1 VLSQA
6 LNTKHLVLDAD
17 GRHEEALAL
26 LLRSEAIAREHDLA
40 DALQRALINLAF
52 QYSKRDSPEESKP
65 VDLQGLDL
73 ARRRGDREIETM
85 FLMHMAANMWWT
97 AEWDEA
103 LRYAAEIADPPP
115 IPHATLQV
123 PPIIFVHRGDV
134 ERARATLDAHA
145 EAAMSGEVQIRMLHA
160 YDEAA
165 VLRAEGRPSEA
176 LAAAERGV
184 ADRQALSGQHPFVKL
199 AYRELV
205 EAAFELDDLE
215 RVSETLD
222 EWDRLPPSDRTPF
235 LEGNLALF
243 RARLSARQ
251 GEDDRVGELFSRA
264 EAAYRDVGLPFFL
277 AGALLEHA
285 EWLGHRGGGEVALL
299 DEAEAIFTTL
309 GAMPWLERVAAARS
323 ARAAE
328 SVS

>member
-1 VLSQA
+1 
-6 LNTKHLVLDAD
+6 
-17 GRHEEALAL
+17 
-26 LLRSEAIAREHDLA
+26 
-40 DALQRALINLAF
+40 
-52 QYSKRDSPEESKP
+52 
-65 VDLQGLDL
+65 
-73 ARRRGDREIETM
+73 
-85 FLMHMAANMWWT
+85 
-97 AEWDEA
+97 
-103 LRYAAEIADPPP
+103 
-115 IPHATLQV
+115 
-123 PPIIFVHRGDV
+123 VHRGDV